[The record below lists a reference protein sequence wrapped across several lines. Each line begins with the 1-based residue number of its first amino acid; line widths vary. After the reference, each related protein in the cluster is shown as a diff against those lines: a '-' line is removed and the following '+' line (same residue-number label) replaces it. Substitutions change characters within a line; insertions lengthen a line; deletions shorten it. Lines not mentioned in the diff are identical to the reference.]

1 MVRLLCREA
10 EDRRSARIQREMEQA
25 ESSIDLHW
33 MDVIDRLQ
41 HRVVDEYA
49 ISEGHSVHITVD
61 DLRLAALRHP
71 EIAFWV
77 KHNRARQGTLRVGD
91 VSPNV
96 SVLRAADGHSTMLL
110 TNETKPVVVI
120 AGSWS

>member
-1 MVRLLCREA
+1 MVRLLRREA
-10 EDRRSARIQREMEQA
+10 DDRRSASVQREMEQA
-25 ESSIDLHW
+25 ESSINSQW

-41 HRVVDEYA
+41 HRIVHEYSM
-49 ISEGHSVHITVD
+49 SEGPFGHISVD

-77 KHNRARQGTLRVGD
+77 KHNRARQGMLRVGD

-96 SVLRAADGHSTMLL
+96 SVLIAADGHSTMLL
-110 TNETKPVVVI
+110 TDETKPVVVI

>member
-1 MVRLLCREA
+1 MVRLLRREA
-10 EDRRSARIQREMEQA
+10 KDRRSAVVQREMEEA
-25 ESSIDLHW
+25 ESSVDSQW
-33 MDVIDRLQ
+33 MDVINRLQ
-41 HRVVDEYA
+41 HRIVQEYVT
-49 ISEGHSVHITVD
+49 SEGLYLSVH

-77 KHNRARQGTLRVGD
+77 KRNRARQGLLRVGD

-96 SVLRAADGHSTMLL
+96 SLLRAADGNSTMLL
-110 TNETKPVVVI
+110 TDETKPVVVM